1 MSKCFWTCSLSLVIL
16 ASFAT
21 LGRAGEPAVAGDNSA
36 KLLVYV
42 GTYTQGPSKGIY
54 LTRLDLDRGT
64 LEPATVAAEV
74 ANPSF
79 LAVAPQ
85 GKFLYAVGELN
96 ELGGKRG
103 GAISA
108 FAIDPATATLTLLNQ
123 QSTDGAGTCHLAIDR
138 NGKHVVVANYTGGSV
153 SCLPIEA
160 DGRLGKVVCLVQHK
174 GSSVNSRRQEGA
186 HAHGVY
192 LDAANRFLF
201 VPDLGLDKVMIY
213 RFDDNDGMLIANDPA
228 FLATAA
234 GAGPRHFAFHPNG
247 RYAYVI
253 NELNSTLVAMSYDA
267 ERGVLRPLQT
277 VSTLPARFHG
287 VNTCAEVQVHPSGKF
302 VYGSNRG
309 HDSIAIFA
317 IDAKTGKLR
326 FVGHEPTRGK
336 EPRNFAID
344 PSGRY
349 LLTANQSSDNVVVFR
364 IDAGTGRLRATG
376 STAHVSMPVCVTM
389 LSVPR

>member
-1 MSKCFWTCSLSLVIL
+1 M
-16 ASFAT
+16 
-21 LGRAGEPAVAGDNSA
+21 
-36 KLLVYV
+36 
-42 GTYTQGPSKGIY
+42 
-54 LTRLDLDRGT
+54 
-64 LEPATVAAEV
+64 
-74 ANPSF
+74 
-79 LAVAPQ
+79 
-85 GKFLYAVGELN
+85 
-96 ELGGKRG
+96 
-103 GAISA
+103 
-108 FAIDPATATLTLLNQ
+108 NQ

>member
-1 MSKCFWTCSLSLVIL
+1 MSRYRWIIPWLVIL
-16 ASFAT
+16 ASSAA
-21 LGRAGEPAVAGDNSA
+21 LGRAAEPAAAGNQAA

-42 GTYTQGPSKGIY
+42 GTYTQGLSKGIY
-54 LTRLDLDRGT
+54 LTRLDLSRGT
-64 LEPATVAAEV
+64 LEPAIVAAEV
-74 ANPSF
+74 SNPSF
-79 LAVAPQ
+79 LAAAPR
-85 GKFLYAVGELN
+85 GMFLYAVGELN
-96 ELGGKRG
+96 EVGGKSS

-108 FAIDPATATLTLLNQ
+108 LAIDPTDGKLTLLNQ
-123 QSTDGAGTCHLAIDR
+123 QSTQGAGTCHLAIDR
-138 NGKHVVVANYTGGSV
+138 NGKYVVVANYTGGSV

-160 DGRLGKVVCLVQHK
+160 DGRLGKVVCLVEHK
-174 GSSVNSRRQEGA
+174 GSSINHRRQEGA

-192 LDAANRFLF
+192 LDAANRFLV

-213 RFDDNDGMLIANDPA
+213 RFDDNAGMLTANDPA
-228 FLATAA
+228 FVATAA

-253 NELNSTLVAMSYDA
+253 NELNSTLTAMSYDA
-267 ERGVLRPLQT
+267 EHGVLRPLQT
-277 VSTLPARFHG
+277 VSTLPPRFHG

-309 HDSIAIFA
+309 HDSIAIFSV
-317 IDAKTGKLR
+317 DAATGRLR

-349 LLTANQSSDNVVVFR
+349 LLAANQSSDNVVVFR
-364 IDAGTGRLRATG
+364 IDAVTGRLRATG

-389 LSVPR
+389 LSLPR